1 MSSSPDIVGYG
12 NMWTDDPHR
21 QEVSLFYAGWIRD
34 VGRRCLWSDP
44 RKTSKAQ
51 LEQLLRNGA
60 QPKSDWWIQISAFVV
75 CLVSREQVYIFY
87 LSWSLYSSTISET
100 VDYGVHQYNKC
111 QLDSSSATED
121 SSAEAAFTSAAQ
133 LQQQLLNPPK
143 RSRRVPACYA
153 ENEAVKSREDEK
165 FLFNKELENEANAA
179 AAAAAVEGCNKLEG

>member
-1 MSSSPDIVGYG
+1 M
-12 NMWTDDPHR
+12 
-21 QEVSLFYAGWIRD
+21 
-34 VGRRCLWSDP
+34 
-44 RKTSKAQ
+44 
-51 LEQLLRNGA
+51 
-60 QPKSDWWIQISAFVV
+60 
-75 CLVSREQVYIFY
+75 
-87 LSWSLYSSTISET
+87 
-100 VDYGVHQYNKC
+100 
-111 QLDSSSATED
+111 SATED